1 MQGSEYARYHRGHFR
16 WQTLPYRYPYRYSP
30 RGSWQLSQP
39 RWRCSFVR
47 KKRSGW
53 NFGLPNYQKLDQIY
67 RTHFVS
73 HIDLERQ
80 SDRCAPTLDSST
92 IIISAPRSNLRTPSG
107 FQAGKW
113 HASKYENEILSGRS
127 SLEAIACD
135 NGKEQYLRTCA
146 FHLHLM
152 QAWGYP
158 HLVGTSPTTT
168 ELSEI
173 LL

>member
-1 MQGSEYARYHRGHFR
+1 MHGITAGIFDGKLCHTVIRIGIARVGVGNCHNPATGVVLYE
-16 WQTLPYRYPYRYSP
+16 
-30 RGSWQLSQP
+30 
-39 RWRCSFVR
+39 
-47 KKRSGW
+47 KRSGW
-53 NFGLPNYQKLDQIY
+53 NFGLPNYRKLVHIY

-92 IIISAPRSNLRTPSG
+92 IIISAPRSNLRSPSG

-113 HASKYENEILSGRS
+113 HASKFENEILSGRS

-135 NGKEQYLRTCA
+135 NGKEQDLRTCA

-152 QAWGYP
+152 HARGFP